1 MNAEF
6 TPADAGSRRRI
17 SNSLDENLFVEAG
30 AGTGKTTAMVA
41 RIVNLIKKG
50 RTTIGRIAA
59 ITFTE
64 LAAAE
69 LRDKVRHEL
78 EKSAADSTADASER
92 GRCIEATRGMDGA
105 SIQTLHSFAGAL
117 LREKPLEAGLPPNF
131 SICDEIEADIRF
143 EEKWQE
149 WLQILQE
156 SPASAELL
164 RLLNFGLKPDNLR
177 EIAMALHYNYDLL
190 TVPVPAPPP
199 PPRAA
204 VKELIDALPLLR
216 RLGAL
221 CTDPEDKMLAH
232 LDRVVQLA
240 EWLSEL
246 DPGSDYALNVLRR
259 SRGFAAD
266 RVGRK
271 GNWGDGAALAD
282 LREKLQELQE
292 LRQAEMEAIRQAG
305 LAVLLEQLRLLVLA
319 YVEERRAMGRAE
331 FHDLLVWARGLLRDD
346 PSVRRYFQD
355 KYSHILIDEFQ
366 DTDPIQAEIAFYLA
380 SWPADGSSDPSLHGA
395 IKRRGVALAAPET
408 ADGADLRE
416 RNWSRLALL
425 PGKLFVVGDPK
436 QSIYR
441 FRRADIAT
449 VDRVRGLMAAGNAP
463 LTHNFRSQ
471 KPVIDWVN
479 HVFGQWMKPSPGV
492 QAEYLALEHAD
503 LGPEAV
509 LPQCVWRIGAQ
520 SGSKIDETRGD
531 ESRQVA
537 MLLHH
542 VRTAPWQ
549 VRGRDGLLRPAEFR
563 DVCILMPTRTG
574 LDLLERAL
582 EDGNIPYRI
591 ESQSHILGTQ
601 DVLELISCLR
611 SIDSPADQVALV
623 GALRSSAFT
632 CSDVD
637 LLQYVEAGGR
647 LDYTLPGKGEG
658 RVRLALEA
666 LKAYHEQRA
675 WTPVDRLI
683 EDFIRGQGMQQGCYG
698 RTRPREKL
706 RRLQMVVDLAR
717 AYAKVEGNSLRG
729 YLDWIDRLA
738 GERARMVESPVPD
751 TDEDAVRIMT
761 IHSAK
766 GLEFPIVIM
775 LGLNTADK
783 SSSPTILFD
792 KATGQLEAKTGSQ
805 VTQFK
810 TAGYDGVLEG
820 EEEADA
826 AEDVRLMYV
835 AATRA
840 RDHLVLSLWRK
851 DEKCRAAQVLGLCL
865 EDDPGWQ
872 EVDLSNVTLYA
883 PGAAASPVKKPDTAE
898 DMQSWLAERK
908 IVVERASVPAAES
921 VTGML
926 KLAKEEAEGG
936 EAYYRTGRGGTNLG
950 RAVHSVLQVIDL
962 ATGAGLDD
970 LSRAQA
976 AAEGIADKWREAAK
990 LARNGLESPVVRR
1003 AVASGNYH
1011 REVFVSAPY
1020 EDKLLEGF
1028 MDIIFEEEGGLV
1040 IADYKTDAIDNEEEL
1055 MQKKE
1060 TYEQQAGLYALLANR
1075 VTGKKVKEVVLVFL
1089 RSGREIAVHPHL

>member
-1 MNAEF
+1 VKADLNAEF
-6 TPADAGSRRRI
+6 KPADAGSRRSI
-17 SNSLDENLFVEAG
+17 VDGLDKNLFVEAG

-50 RTTIGRIAA
+50 RATIGRIAA

-78 EKSAADSTADASER
+78 EKASADDTVDAAER
-92 GRCIEATRGMDGA
+92 GRCIEAARGMDGA

-156 SPASAELL
+156 SPAAADLL

-204 VKELIDALPLLR
+204 VKELVDSLPFLR
-216 RLGAL
+216 RSGAL

-246 DPGSDYALNVLRR
+246 DPGSDYALNVLRS
-259 SRGFAAD
+259 SRGFSAD

-271 GNWGDGAALAD
+271 GNWGNGTALAD

-292 LRQAEMEAIRQAG
+292 LRQAELEAIRQSG

-319 YVEERRAMGRAE
+319 YVDERRAAGRAE
-331 FHDLLVWARGLLRDD
+331 FHDLLVWACRLLRDD
-346 PSVRRYFQD
+346 ESARRHFQE

-380 SWPADGSSDPSLHGA
+380 ADPTAEGA
-395 IKRRGVALAAPET
+395 GLKERDWAELPLLA
-408 ADGADLRE
+408 
-416 RNWSRLALL
+416 
-425 PGKLFVVGDPK
+425 GKLFVVGDPK

-449 VDRVRGLMAAGNAP
+449 VERVGERMNSDRAP
-463 LTHNFRSQ
+463 LTHSFRSQ
-471 KPVIDWVN
+471 KPIIDWVN
-479 HVFGQWMKPSPGV
+479 KVFKQWMQASPGV
-492 QAEYLALEHAD
+492 QAEYLALEHAG

-520 SGSKIDETRGD
+520 SGTKIGETRGD

-549 VRGRDGLLRPAEFR
+549 VRGRDGVLRPAEFR

-623 GALRSSAFT
+623 GALRSSAFA

-647 LDYTLPGKGEG
+647 LDYTSPGGGGG
-658 RVRLALEA
+658 RVLQALEA
-666 LKAYHEQRA
+666 LKAYHEARS

-683 EDFIRGQGMQQGCYG
+683 EDFIRGQGMQQACYG
-698 RTRPREKL
+698 RVRPREKL

-717 AYAKVEGNSLRG
+717 AYAGVEGNSLRG
-729 YLDWIDRLA
+729 YLDWLDRLSD
-738 GERARMVESPVPD
+738 ERARMVESPVPD

-775 LGLNTADK
+775 LGLNTSDRR
-783 SSSPTILFD
+783 SSPSILFN
-792 KATGQLEAKTGSQ
+792 KATRQLEAKTGSQ
-805 VTQFK
+805 ATQFK
-810 TAGYDGVLEG
+810 TAGYDSVLEG
-820 EEEADA
+820 EEAAEA

-851 DEKCRAAQVLGLCL
+851 DEKCRAAQILNYCG
-865 EDDPGWQ
+865 EDEPGWQ

-883 PGAAASPVKKPDTAE
+883 PGAPAKPVEKPDTAE
-898 DMQSWLAERK
+898 DMVSWLAKRGA
-908 IVVERASVPAAES
+908 VVERASVPAAVA
-921 VTGML
+921 VTDL
-926 KLAKEEAEGG
+926 VKLAKEEAEGG
-936 EAYYRTGRGGTNLG
+936 EAYYRTGRGGTSLG

-962 ATGAGLDD
+962 ATGTGLDD
-970 LSRAQA
+970 LSKAQA
-976 AAEGIADKWREAAK
+976 AAEGIADKWQEVAK
-990 LARNGLESPVVRR
+990 LARNGLQSPVVRR
-1003 AVASGNYH
+1003 AIASGNFH

-1020 EDKLLEGF
+1020 EGKLLEGF
-1028 MDIIFEEEGGLV
+1028 MDIIFEEDGGLV

-1055 MQKKE
+1055 LQKKE
-1060 TYEQQAGLYALLANR
+1060 TYERQAGLYALLANR
-1075 VTGKKVKEVVLVFL
+1075 VTGKKVNEVVLVFL
-1089 RSGREIAVHPHL
+1089 RSAREIAVNQ

>member
-6 TPADAGSRRRI
+6 KPADAESRRRI
-17 SNSLDENLFVEAG
+17 AESLDENLFVEAG

-50 RTTIGRIAA
+50 HTTIGRLAA

-78 EKSAADSTADASER
+78 EKSAADAGADATER
-92 GRCIEATRGMDGA
+92 GRCVEAARGMDGA

-131 SICDEIEADIRF
+131 SICDGIEADIRF

-156 SPASAELL
+156 SPESAELL

-177 EIAMALHYNYDLL
+177 EIAMSLHYNYDLL

-204 VKELIDALPLLR
+204 VKELVDALPLLR

-246 DPGSDYALNVLRR
+246 DPKSDYALNVLRR
-259 SRGFAAD
+259 SRGLSAD

-271 GNWGDGAALAD
+271 GNWGDGGALAE

-292 LRQAEMEAIRQAG
+292 LRQAEMEAVRQAG
-305 LAVLLEQLRLLVLA
+305 LSVLLEQLRLLVLA

-331 FHDLLVWARGLLRDD
+331 FHDLLVWARGLLRDN

-366 DTDPIQAEIAFYLA
+366 DTDPIQAEISFYLA
-380 SWPADGSSDPSLHGA
+380 SG
-395 IKRRGVALAAPET
+395 PE
-408 ADGADLRE
+408 DGAGLNE
-416 RNWSRLALL
+416 RDWSRLTLL

-449 VDRVRGLMAAGNAP
+449 VDRVRGLMSAGNAP

-471 KPVIDWVN
+471 KPVIGWVN
-479 HVFGQWMKPSPGV
+479 QVFGQWMKPSPGL

-503 LGPEAV
+503 LGPGVV
-509 LPQCVWRIGAQ
+509 LPPCVWRIGAQ

-537 MLLHH
+537 MLLHN

-549 VRGRDGLLRPAEFR
+549 VRGRDGGLRPAEFR

-582 EDGNIPYRI
+582 EDGNIPYRV

-647 LDYTLPGKGEG
+647 LDYTSPGKGEG

-675 WTPVDRLI
+675 WTPADRLI

-698 RTRPREKL
+698 RVRPREKL

-729 YLDWIDRLA
+729 YLDWLDRLA
-738 GERARMVESPVPD
+738 DERARMVESPVPD

-805 VTQFK
+805 ATQFK
-810 TAGYDGVLEG
+810 TAGYDSVLEG
-820 EEEADA
+820 EEAADA

-851 DEKCRAAQVLGLCL
+851 GEKCRAAQVLGLCL

-883 PGAAASPVKKPDTAE
+883 PGAPAAQVEKPDTAE
-898 DMQSWLAERK
+898 EMASWLEERK
-908 IVVERASVPAAES
+908 IVVGRASVPAAES

-936 EAYYRTGRGGTNLG
+936 GAYYRTGRGGTNLG

-962 ATGAGLDD
+962 TTGAGLDD

-976 AAEGIADKWREAAK
+976 AAEGIADKWQEVAK

-1020 EDKLLEGF
+1020 EGKLLEGF

-1040 IADYKTDAIDNEEEL
+1040 IADYKTDAIDNEEEHP
-1055 MQKKE
+1055 QKKE
-1060 TYEQQAGLYALLANR
+1060 TYERQAGLYAKLANQ

-1089 RSGREIAVHPHL
+1089 RSGREIEINSNL